1 MLHKYKYLSLQK
13 NMLYEKIL
21 IMGQTKEGKKF
32 RPSDW
37 AERLYYTVA
46 SYGKNGRI
54 VFNPLVNLNQED
66 NSKCFVINVTLRDK
80 DPMIY
85 DFLVDFAVSNELEM
99 RDQNRNLIRL

>member
-1 MLHKYKYLSLQK
+1 
-13 NMLYEKIL
+13 MLYEKIL

-46 SYGKNGRI
+46 SYGKKGRI

-66 NSKCFVINVTLRDK
+66 NSKCFVINTTLRDK

-99 RDQNRNLIRL
+99 RDQNRNLIQL

>member
-1 MLHKYKYLSLQK
+1 
-13 NMLYEKIL
+13 MLYEKIL

-46 SYGKNGRI
+46 SYGKKGRI
-54 VFNPLVNLNQED
+54 VFNPLVYLNQED
-66 NSKCFVINVTLRDK
+66 NSKCFVINTTLQDK

-99 RDQNRNLIRL
+99 RDQNRNLIQL

>member
-1 MLHKYKYLSLQK
+1 
-13 NMLYEKIL
+13 MLYEKIL

-54 VFNPLVNLNQED
+54 IINPLVNLNQED
-66 NSKCFVINVTLRDK
+66 NSKCFVINATLQDK

-99 RDQNRNLIRL
+99 RDQNRNLIQL

>member
-1 MLHKYKYLSLQK
+1 
-13 NMLYEKIL
+13 MLYKKIL

>member
-1 MLHKYKYLSLQK
+1 
-13 NMLYEKIL
+13 MLYEKIL

-85 DFLVDFAVSNELEM
+85 DFLVDFAVNNELEM

>member
-1 MLHKYKYLSLQK
+1 
-13 NMLYEKIL
+13 MLYEKIL
-21 IMGQTKEGKKF
+21 IMGQTKGGKKF

-54 VFNPLVNLNQED
+54 IFNPLVNLNQED
-66 NSKCFVINVTLRDK
+66 NSKCFVINTTLQDK

>member
-1 MLHKYKYLSLQK
+1 
-13 NMLYEKIL
+13 MLYEKIL
-21 IMGQTKEGKKF
+21 IMGQTKEGRKF

-54 VFNPLVNLNQED
+54 IFNPLVNLNQED
-66 NSKCFVINVTLRDK
+66 NSKCFVINATLQDK

-85 DFLVDFAVSNELEM
+85 DFLIDFAVSNELEM
-99 RDQNRNLIRL
+99 RDQSRNLIQL

>member
-1 MLHKYKYLSLQK
+1 
-13 NMLYEKIL
+13 MLYEKIL

-54 VFNPLVNLNQED
+54 IFNPLVNLNQED

-99 RDQNRNLIRL
+99 RDQNRNLIQL

>member
-1 MLHKYKYLSLQK
+1 
-13 NMLYEKIL
+13 MLYKKIL

-66 NSKCFVINVTLRDK
+66 NSKCFVINATLQDK

-85 DFLVDFAVSNELEM
+85 DFLLDFAVSNELEM
-99 RDQNRNLIRL
+99 RDQNRNLIQL

>member
-1 MLHKYKYLSLQK
+1 
-13 NMLYEKIL
+13 
-21 IMGQTKEGKKF
+21 MGQTKGGKKF

-54 VFNPLVNLNQED
+54 IFNPLVNLNQED
-66 NSKCFVINVTLRDK
+66 NSKCFVINTTLQDK

>member
-1 MLHKYKYLSLQK
+1 
-13 NMLYEKIL
+13 MLYEKIL

-85 DFLVDFAVSNELEM
+85 DFLIDFAVSNELEM

>member
-1 MLHKYKYLSLQK
+1 
-13 NMLYEKIL
+13 MLYKKIL

-46 SYGKNGRI
+46 SYGKKGRI

-66 NSKCFVINVTLRDK
+66 NSKCFVINATLQDK

-99 RDQNRNLIRL
+99 RDQNRNLIQL

>member
-1 MLHKYKYLSLQK
+1 
-13 NMLYEKIL
+13 
-21 IMGQTKEGKKF
+21 MGQTKEGKKF

-66 NSKCFVINVTLRDK
+66 NSKCFVINTTLRDK

-99 RDQNRNLIRL
+99 RDQNRNLIQL